1 MEAEPEIFDI
11 MIATDKIKGILKN
24 PDSIDLIAL
33 CDIFEYF
40 TRFSQNLGKLISWGF
55 KVKNKK

>member
-24 PDSIDLIAL
+24 PDIIDLIAL